1 MKQKA
6 IIVGNT
12 DGIGLAITN
21 KLLDDGWI
29 VVGFSKSEADIKNP
43 LYMHIV
49 SDVKEKEFSEE
60 LKIAAERIDPIDVCI
75 YCAGIGELLDTSN
88 MEKEADIIN
97 VNLTGLVK
105 TASQVIPLMTASRK
119 GQLIGLSSVADV
131 IISPEAPSYHAS
143 KAGFS
148 NYMLGLAKAVKS
160 KGVKVTNLRFGFVD
174 TKMAKGVKKPF
185 MISVEKAVEH
195 LLKCIDKKPVQY
207 TAPKFV
213 YPLVLIA
220 GWVSRIKK

>member
-6 IIVGNT
+6 IIIGNT
-12 DGIGLAITN
+12 DGIGLAITD

-29 VVGFSKSEADIKNP
+29 VVGISKRESEIKKS

-49 SDVKEKEFSEE
+49 SDVKDKEFSEE

-88 MEKEADIIN
+88 MEKETDIIS
-97 VNLTGLVK
+97 VNLIGLVK
-105 TASQVIPLMTASRK
+105 TASQVIPLMSASGK
-119 GQLIGLSSVADV
+119 GQFIGLSSVADV
-131 IISPEAPSYHAS
+131 MISPEAPSYHAS

-148 NYMLGLAKAVKS
+148 NYMLGLAKAVKQ
-160 KGVKVTNLRFGFVD
+160 KGVKITNVRFGFVD
-174 TKMAKGVKKPF
+174 TKMAKSKKKPF
-185 MISVEKAVEH
+185 IMTVEKATEH

-207 TAPKFV
+207 TAPRFV
-213 YPLVLIA
+213 YPLALIA
-220 GWVSRIKK
+220 GWISKKK